1 MGDWRRGRVIRI
13 TSPTCGD
20 CTGTRAMN
28 RYGVAGY
35 RAHGQS
41 GGRKSHGETGTGR
54 RAQCEGRDTQG
65 HVAQRAECDRLGKQR
80 LNNGV
85 KGNIL
90 ATEGGARSCRA
101 RRRVDEEDLD
111 AGTNYGR
118 VDELAVDNGP
128 QSIVHAQPRVANER
142 TGASR
147 EIDRVK

>member
-54 RAQCEGRDTQG
+54 RAQCEGRDAQG
-65 HVAQRAECDRLGKQR
+65 HIAQRAERYRLGKQR

-85 KGNIL
+85 KDKNF
-90 ATEGGARSCRA
+90 TRFGARSCGSS
-101 RRRVDEEDLD
+101 RRVDEEDL
-111 AGTNYGR
+111 AGSANR
-118 VDELAVDNGP
+118 SHVDKLAVNNGP
-128 QSIVHAQPRVANER
+128 QYV
-142 TGASR
+142 
-147 EIDRVK
+147 